1 MRRAKNGAVYRA
13 CAVPEG
19 DKKPKKQVRGNP
31 VPEGKRKLPVRKAYP
46 DRPSAPTQAP
56 NRPKVKLKVVEKK
69 KEEPKPAPK
78 KKKLKVVEKKKEEPK
93 KLPAKVQEEI
103 KTRPK
108 ARIKL
113 YKGQLLKDAFNKVPN
128 PNKVPY
134 NDRVMNYL
142 LREQNELKKK
152 KAEDRKEP
160 QKDQIVTA
168 TELKDIIKKTLV
180 RYKDEAEKEKKR
192 GKKPANQKRLNRF
205 GF

>member
-1 MRRAKNGAVYRA
+1 
-13 CAVPEG
+13 
-19 DKKPKKQVRGNP
+19 
-31 VPEGKRKLPVRKAYP
+31 
-46 DRPSAPTQAP
+46 
-56 NRPKVKLKVVEKK
+56 
-69 KEEPKPAPK
+69 
-78 KKKLKVVEKKKEEPK
+78 
-93 KLPAKVQEEI
+93 
-103 KTRPK
+103 
-108 ARIKL
+108 
-113 YKGQLLKDAFNKVPN
+113 
-128 PNKVPY
+128 
-134 NDRVMNYL
+134 MNYL